1 MGLIE
6 YEYELESALLE
17 KIKRGEKISTREEMP
32 TDFYEVTRD
41 LLIMQWLAEHI
52 GGKGYVLCVQL
63 GRTAQEKQEIEMMA
77 MEEMGHGRIIK
88 DGPLAVLGVDP
99 YQHLYCGTNFYDSV
113 KRQQKLLRVFKYP
126 EILSSSY
133 VDFRVFN
140 GLQDASADLQLKW
153 IKEGPFWQ
161 YTEAIDRIEREEEG
175 HVESGQRYLREICAT
190 KGGRAEAQ
198 KALNFWLPHV
208 LEVFGSPDAKK
219 SKKLSA
225 YQKWGYKPKDVSND
239 QARKIYTA
247 MMRPFFREIG
257 LRWPTP
263 RK

>member
-6 YEYELESALLE
+6 YEYELETALLE

-52 GGKGYVLCVQL
+52 GGKGYMLCIQL
-63 GRTAQEKQEIEMMA
+63 GRTAHEKHEIEMMA
-77 MEEMGHGRIIK
+77 MEEMGHARIIK
-88 DGPLAVLGVDP
+88 YGPLAVIEENP
-99 YQHLYCGTNFYDSV
+99 HRYLYCGEGFYTSV
-113 KRQQKLLRVFKYP
+113 KLQPKLLRVFKYP

-133 VDFRVFN
+133 VNFRVFN

-153 IKEGPFWQ
+153 IKEGPFAP
-161 YTEAIDRIEREEEG
+161 YTEAIERIEREEEG
-175 HVESGQRYLREICAT
+175 HVESGQRCLREICET
-190 KGGRAEAQ
+190 KRGRAEAQ

-208 LEVFGSPDAKK
+208 LEVFGSPDTEK

-239 QARKIYTA
+239 QARRIYTA
-247 MMRPFFREIG
+247 MVRPFFREIG

>member
-1 MGLIE
+1 VGLIE
-6 YEYELESALLE
+6 YENELETALFAGV
-17 KIKRGEKISTREEMP
+17 KRGVKIYTREEMP

-52 GGKGYVLCVQL
+52 GGKEYIQCIHL
-63 GRTAQEKQEIEMMA
+63 GRTAKEKQEIEMMGL
-77 MEEMGHGRIIK
+77 EEMGHGRIIK
-88 DGPLAVLGVDP
+88 DGPLAVLGEDP
-99 YQHLYCGTNFYDSV
+99 YQYLYCGVSFQDSV
-113 KRQQKLLRVFKYP
+113 KRQPKLLRVFKYP

-133 VDFRVFN
+133 VHFRVFN

-153 IKEGPFWQ
+153 VKEGPFAP
-161 YTEAIDRIEREEEG
+161 YTEAIERIEREEEG
-175 HVESGQRYLREICAT
+175 HVESGRRCLREICAT
-190 KGGRAEAQ
+190 ASGRREAQ
-198 KALNFWLPHV
+198 NALNFWLPLV

-225 YQKWGYKPKDVSND
+225 YHHWGYKPKEVSND
-239 QARKIYTA
+239 QARRIYTA
-247 MMRPFFREIG
+247 LVRPFFREIG

>member
-6 YEYELESALLE
+6 YEYELESNLLE

-52 GGKGYVLCVQL
+52 GGKGYTLCIQL

-77 MEEMGHGRIIK
+77 MEEMGHGRIVK
-88 DGPLAVLGVDP
+88 DGPLAVIGENP
-99 YQHLYCGTNFYDSV
+99 YKYLYCGKDFNDSI
-113 KRQQKLLRVFKYP
+113 KRQPKLLRVFKYP

-133 VDFRVFN
+133 VHFRVFN

-153 IKEGPFWQ
+153 IKEGPFAP
-161 YTEAIDRIEREEEG
+161 YTEAIERIEREEEG
-175 HVESGQRYLREICAT
+175 HVESGQRCLREICAT
-190 KGGRAEAQ
+190 QSGRREAQ

-208 LEVFGSPDAKK
+208 LEVFGSPDAK
-219 SKKLSA
+219 SKKLSS
-225 YQKWGYKPKDVSND
+225 YQKWGYKPKDVGND
-239 QARKIYTA
+239 QARRIYTA
-247 MMRPFFREIG
+247 MVRPFFREIG

>member
-6 YEYELESALLE
+6 HEHELETALLE
-17 KIKRGEKISTREEMP
+17 KIKCGEKISTGEEMP

-52 GGKGYVLCVQL
+52 GGKGYILCIQL
-63 GRTAQEKQEIEMMA
+63 GRTAEEKQEIEMMA
-77 MEEMGHGRIIK
+77 MEEMGHARILRE
-88 DGPLAVLGVDP
+88 GPLAVLEEDP
-99 YQHLYCGTNFYDSV
+99 YQYLHRGTNFYDSV
-113 KRQQKLLRVFKYP
+113 KHQPKLLRVFKYP
-126 EILSSSY
+126 EILSMSY

-153 IKEGPFWQ
+153 IKEGPFAP

-175 HVESGQRYLREICAT
+175 HVESGQRCLREICAT
-190 KGGRAEAQ
+190 KSGRAEAQ

-208 LEVFGSPDAKK
+208 LEVFGSPDMQK

-239 QARKIYTA
+239 QARRIYTA